1 MNKLLLIAIIAFS
14 FNAKA
19 QIILEQDYDS
29 AASYASGTPSVLNQ
43 LMIVNFEESGDRYIK
58 INRLG
63 KCINIY
69 DITHVLIK
77 TIDLSGFPMNSSGSM
92 GEVLYLSEHLF
103 NLDSKIEFIYGFSDS
118 DSSNTLTN
126 IYNEDGTLIFSSFGA
141 PMVKGNIPQQQLPI
155 YNTINGAKMILSY
168 HDGHAKVYSLPGT
181 LSTAIAEANGQL
193 IQAQEGLFK
202 NLYPNP
208 STGKVTLQY
217 QLPEGTQMG
226 EIILYNMQGTEVKRY
241 AVDSTFNDIIL
252 DNSDLQSGTYFYQLQ
267 TNNGGIGTKKM
278 IKL

>member
-77 TIDLSGFPMNSSGSM
+77 TWVIS
-92 GEVLYLSEHLF
+92 
-103 NLDSKIEFIYGFSDS
+103 
-118 DSSNTLTN
+118 
-126 IYNEDGTLIFSSFGA
+126 
-141 PMVKGNIPQQQLPI
+141 
-155 YNTINGAKMILSY
+155 
-168 HDGHAKVYSLPGT
+168 
-181 LSTAIAEANGQL
+181 
-193 IQAQEGLFK
+193 
-202 NLYPNP
+202 
-208 STGKVTLQY
+208 
-217 QLPEGTQMG
+217 
-226 EIILYNMQGTEVKRY
+226 
-241 AVDSTFNDIIL
+241 
-252 DNSDLQSGTYFYQLQ
+252 
-267 TNNGGIGTKKM
+267 
-278 IKL
+278 